1 MEYLLKEFGGPWLMG
16 KDYTIGDM
24 AILPSIDRMEDLG
37 LDNLWNKR
45 FEGVKHWLE
54 KAQTRPAS
62 KIAFYRG
69 SRLSEQFPE
78 LNLGRGANSSV
89 VEKYLKSK

>member
-1 MEYLLKEFGGPWLMG
+1 
-16 KDYTIGDM
+16 M

-37 LDNLWNKR
+37 LDDLWNKR

-78 LNLGRGANSSV
+78 LSLGRGANSSI